1 VPPLILVAA
10 GGSGISAVVELHVWP
25 VVRACTLGQGH
36 GPLLIDMIFCWEE
49 EVMPSPGLLTWDPV
63 AV

>member
-1 VPPLILVAA
+1 
-10 GGSGISAVVELHVWP
+10 VVKLHVWP
-25 VVRACTLGQGH
+25 IVRACTLGQGP
-36 GPLLIDMIFCWEE
+36 GPLLIDMILCWEE